1 MALAAIIEGVGIVGP
16 GLTSW
21 ADACA
26 VLSGA
31 KAFVSVPTELSPPT
45 SLPPSERRRAS
56 RATKVVLAA
65 GLEAAAVASCD
76 PSTLATVFASS
87 AGDGDNCHELCL
99 QLATGDPQLS
109 PTRFHNS
116 VHNAPA
122 GYWGIASGSMA
133 PSSVI
138 CAHDGSF
145 GAGLFEALAYVE
157 TTGERCLLV
166 AYDTDYP
173 EPMRTARPTPDAFG
187 IALVLAP
194 VTGSSASP
202 SMAASVSVATTP
214 ARRGLVSITVDR
226 TDDATTTMPEAG
238 IEAMRRAIAAARGL
252 PLLAA
257 IARGDAGRVVIDYL
271 GSRQIAIDV
280 TPCQIAIDGTPC

>member
-1 MALAAIIEGVGIVGP
+1 MTLAAIIEGIGIVGP
-16 GLTSW
+16 GLQNWEATR
-21 ADACA
+21 AIMA
-26 VLSGA
+26 GA
-31 KAFVSVPTELSPPT
+31 EAYVAAPTLLPAPG

-65 GLEAAAVASCD
+65 GLEAAAVAGVD
-76 PSTLATVFASS
+76 PSSLATVFASS
-87 AGDGDNCHELCL
+87 AGDGDNCHQLCL
-99 QLATGDPQLS
+99 QLATGDRQLS

-145 GAGLFEALAYVE
+145 GAGLLEAMAYVA
-157 TTGERCLLV
+157 TTGERCLLI

-187 IALVLAP
+187 IALVLGTA
-194 VTGSSASP
+194 GSD
-202 SMAASVSVATTP
+202 
-214 ARRGLVSITVDR
+214 RRGLASIVVDR
-226 TDDATTTMPEAG
+226 TDERATVIPNQTIDAL
-238 IEAMRRAIAAARGL
+238 RCAIAAARGL
-252 PLLAA
+252 PLLGA
-257 IARGDAGRVVIDYL
+257 IARGESGRVVVDYL
-271 GSRQIAIDV
+271 GARQIAIDV
-280 TPCQIAIDGTPC
+280 APC

>member
-87 AGDGDNCHELCL
+87 AGDGYNCHELCL

-145 GAGLFEALAYVE
+145 GAGLFEAMAYVE

-194 VTGSSASP
+194 VL
-202 SMAASVSVATTP
+202 ASVTTAP
-214 ARRGLVSITVDR
+214 AARGLVSIVVER
-226 TDDATTTMPEAG
+226 TDDMATTMRDDG
-238 IEAMRRAIAAARGL
+238 VEAMRRAIAAARGL
-252 PLLAA
+252 PLLGA
-257 IARGDAGRVVIDYL
+257 IARGESGRVVIDYL
-271 GSRQIAIDV
+271 GGRQLAIDV
-280 TPCQIAIDGTPC
+280 MPC

>member
-1 MALAAIIEGVGIVGP
+1 MALTATIEGVGIVGP
-16 GLTSW
+16 GLNSW
-21 ADACA
+21 EAARA
-26 VLSGA
+26 ILAGA
-31 KAFVSVPTELSPPT
+31 QPFVSAPTGLPAPA

-65 GLEAAAVASCD
+65 GLEATIVAGCD
-76 PSTLATVFASS
+76 PASLATVFASS
-87 AGDGDNCHELCL
+87 AGDGYNCHELCQ
-99 QLATGDPQLS
+99 QLSTGDRQLS

-145 GAGLFEALAYVE
+145 GAGLFEAMAYVA
-157 TTGERCLLV
+157 TTGARCLLV

-173 EPMRTARPTPDAFG
+173 PPMRAARPTPDAFG

-194 VTGSSASP
+194 MSTVTTKP
-202 SMAASVSVATTP
+202 NQ
-214 ARRGLVSITVDR
+214 RGLVSIIVDR
-226 TDDATTTMPEAG
+226 TDDRATTIADDS
-238 IEAMRRAIAAARGL
+238 IEALRRAIAAARGL
-252 PLLAA
+252 PLLGA
-257 IARGDAGRVVIDYL
+257 IARGESGRVVIDYL
-271 GSRQIAIDV
+271 GGRQIAIDV
-280 TPCQIAIDGTPC
+280 TPC